1 MALDL
6 SYLWLKEVAGV
17 ITIVVAA
24 VKLGVGMHAFPL
36 TAPVALAFINEP
48 IVDLFHV

>member
-36 TAPVALAFINEP
+36 TAPVALALINEP